1 MAEQIITQE
10 YLQSIFKY
18 KDGKLYWKIKPSYK
32 IHKGT
37 ICGTWHNGYCFIT
50 INKKK
55 YLAHRLIFMMH
66 YCYLPEFLDHIDG
79 NPSNNLIENLRPATK
94 SQNACNRKLSTINK
108 SKIKNVNWKKN
119 KWCVQIQINKQKIHI
134 GYYKDIELAE
144 LAAIEA
150 RNKYHG
156 QFARYG
162 I

>member
-1 MAEQIITQE
+1 MADKIITQE
-10 YLQSIFKY
+10 YLQSIFEY
-18 KDGKLYWKIKPSYK
+18 KDGQLFWKIKPSCR
-32 IHKGT
+32 IHKNT
-37 ICGTWHNGYCFIT
+37 IAGTWNNGYCFVS

-55 YLAHRLIFMMH
+55 YLVHRFIFMMH
-66 YCYLPEFLDHIDG
+66 NGYLPNFIDHIDG
-79 NPSNNLIENLRPATK
+79 NPSNNLINNLRPATK
-94 SQNACNRKLSTINK
+94 SENACNRKLSIINK
-108 SKIKNVNWKKN
+108 SGIKNVNWKKN

-162 I
+162 V